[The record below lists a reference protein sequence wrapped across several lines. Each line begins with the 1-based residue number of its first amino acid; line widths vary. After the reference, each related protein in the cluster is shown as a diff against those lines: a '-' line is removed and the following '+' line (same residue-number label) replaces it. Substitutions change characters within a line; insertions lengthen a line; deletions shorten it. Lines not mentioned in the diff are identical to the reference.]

1 MAESSNGVAE
11 FIDGSLDRV
20 PSWLKATDE
29 YSDVILST
37 RARLAR
43 NLTRFPLLTIASQ
56 QNFSAIEAFLSE
68 KLRKANF
75 KIKLIYIRLDQIE
88 RQDVELL
95 FERRIITRDHLQANT
110 PRGVAVS
117 AGEDIAVMV
126 NEEDHVRMHSIE
138 AGFAPEKA
146 VERVYEIEEA
156 MGEDM
161 SFAFH
166 SRYGYM
172 TCCPTNLGSGLR
184 VSILV
189 HLPGIVL
196 AEQIEKAL
204 QAFYKMRYTIR
215 GFYGEHSAPTGF
227 FFQVANQ
234 SSLGRTEEEILKEIK
249 ETIPQLVKLER
260 ECRERIFTR
269 QKDYLE
275 DRIFKAYGNLSFSR
289 IMSTEE
295 AIENLSIVR
304 LGVSMGIMKGNV
316 NSVGQLLINV
326 QPAHIQ
332 KRSGKALD
340 VKSRDVFRAKYIQSV
355 LKNVVN
361 LS

>member
-1 MAESSNGVAE
+1 MATSSNGVGE
-11 FIDGSLDRV
+11 FLEDSLERV
-20 PSWLKATDE
+20 PAWLKATDE
-29 YSDVILST
+29 NSDVILST

-43 NLTRFPLLTIASQ
+43 NLTRFPLLTVATT
-56 QNFSAIEAFLSE
+56 QNFAEIESFLSD
-68 KLRKANF
+68 KIKNANF
-75 KIKLIYIRLDQIE
+75 KAKLVYIRLDQID
-88 RQDVELL
+88 RADVELL
-95 FERRIITRDHLQANT
+95 FERRIITRDHLQSST

-117 AGEDIAVMV
+117 AGEDVAVMV
-126 NEEDHVRMHSIE
+126 NEEDHVRMHTIE
-138 AGFAPEKA
+138 AGFSPEKA
-146 VERVYEIEEA
+146 VERVFQIEEA
-156 MGEDM
+156 LAEDM
-161 SFAFH
+161 SFSFH

-189 HLPGIVL
+189 HLPGVVL

-227 FFQVANQ
+227 FFQIANQ
-234 SSLGRTEEEILKEIK
+234 SSLGRTEEEILNEIR

-269 QKDYLE
+269 QKEYLE
-275 DRIFKAYGNLSFSR
+275 DRVFKAYGNLSLSR

-295 AIENLSIVR
+295 AIENLSLVR
-304 LGVSMGIMKGNV
+304 LGVSMGIMKGNL
-316 NSVGQLLINV
+316 NSLGQLLINV

-340 VKSRDVFRAKYIQSV
+340 VKTRDVSRAQFVQSV
-355 LKNVVN
+355 VKKAVA